1 MAGVAAMQIAF
12 EVHVIM
18 SIFHAV
24 SNKLLVA
31 SAGGLLLLGCHAGGV
46 NTAPADASVTAD
58 SRIALDAR
66 GTDAPRGDAPTVETY
81 NWNLPTYYPTPLVPA
96 DNPMTNAKVELG
108 RRLFYDTRLS
118 FNDTTSCGSCHEQ
131 AKGFTDGRAR
141 SIGASGQLHPRSAQG
156 LANVGY
162 FARFGWG
169 NPNLDSLEKLI
180 LIPLFGETPVELGM
194 AGREPE
200 LLRKLSEVPLYQQLF
215 AQAFPNEATPITVD
229 HLVKAIASFVRSMV
243 TYRSPNDRYV
253 FEGDDA
259 ALSES
264 AKRGK
269 FFFTENCSGFCHV
282 SNNIVESDASTLTI
296 GQFAPVFHVNAIYNL
311 DSNGL
316 YPIGG
321 QGAFEFTGLE
331 NDMGR
336 FRSPSLKNIALTA
349 PYFHDGSAATL
360 DDVIDHYAAGGR
372 TITVNGNVSVGS
384 ANPRREVFGFQ
395 ISPQQRADL
404 HAFFDALTDSQFLTD
419 PRFSNPWL

>member
-1 MAGVAAMQIAF
+1 M
-12 EVHVIM
+12 
-18 SIFHAV
+18 
-24 SNKLLVA
+24 
-31 SAGGLLLLGCHAGGV
+31 
-46 NTAPADASVTAD
+46 TAD
-58 SRIALDAR
+58 SRSTLDAR
-66 GTDAPRGDAPTVETY
+66 GTDATGSDAATVETY
-81 NWNLPTYYPTPLVPA
+81 NWNLPAYYPIPLVPA
-96 DNPMTNAKVELG
+96 DNPMSNAKVELG

-141 SIGASGQLHPRSAQG
+141 SIGASGQRHPRSAQG

-180 LIPLFGETPVELGM
+180 LIPLFSETPVELGM

-215 AQAFPNEATPITVD
+215 AQAFPNEAAPITVD
-229 HLVKAIASFVRSMV
+229 HVVKAIASFVRSMV
-243 TYRSPNDRYV
+243 TFRSPNDRYV
-253 FEGDDA
+253 FQGDDA
-259 ALSES
+259 AISES

-269 FFFTENCSGFCHV
+269 AFFTENCSGFCHAG
-282 SNNIVESDASTLTI
+282 NNIVESDAEAAAV

-311 DSNGL
+311 DGNGL
-316 YPIGG
+316 YPVGG
-321 QGAFEFTGLE
+321 QGAFEFTGLA

-336 FRSPSLKNIALTA
+336 FRTPSLKNITLTA

-384 ANPRREVFGFQ
+384 GNPRREVFGFQ

-404 HAFFDALTDSQFLTD
+404 HAFFETLTDAQFLTD